1 MLPDALSRG
10 SPVSIR
16 IGNLLGNFYDSFPRA
31 SAVAL
36 VPSSPDVSWSGRSHH
51 PSASTSPPAPL
62 SRPASSSPFLAPKSP
77 SEAFGR
83 EARKE
88 KSMTRRCNWPS
99 SALIRLYEI
108 PKIILDRYLITRGG

>member
-1 MLPDALSRG
+1 M
-10 SPVSIR
+10 SIR
-16 IGNLLGNFYDSFPRA
+16 IGNLLGNFFDSFPRA

-62 SRPASSSPFLAPKSP
+62 SRPASSSPFLASKSP

-99 SALIRLYEI
+99 SAFIRDPQNYFGSLFDNERGIKTGSLIA
-108 PKIILDRYLITRGG
+108 KKKKNS